1 MFERKYCISEG
12 RLCKKSNLVPVP
24 DDEPVFIFRAKDRK
38 SLGAILAYCV
48 TLDSLDQ
55 REAVMKCVED
65 FRRFQQLNPDRMGEP
80 EP

>member
-1 MFERKYCISEG
+1 MFERKYTISEN

-24 DDEPVFIFRAKDRK
+24 DDEPCFILRAQDRK
-38 SLGAILAYCV
+38 ASAVILAYCM

-65 FRRFQQLNPDRMGEP
+65 FRRFQEKNPDRMKEP